1 VKTEKNGDS
10 LNPANPNLGHSF
22 NLPRLIVTVLVCSV
36 AAILLGG
43 QIYMAH
49 GPENQMS
56 MKTLYDRGSTM
67 SKTPDPVNR
76 DMLCVPLAGTARELD
91 RALPKNARVFMSN
104 MLGPTNVS
112 NLGYYYFFRNYLF
125 PRQVEISLD
134 GHAISGNQGF
144 NGVPCDSPWLLR
156 SKGFDLIIVV
166 ANNQMQ
172 LVPLT
177 TNGIPKQ

>member
-1 VKTEKNGDS
+1 M
-10 LNPANPNLGHSF
+10 NPATPKVGHSF
-22 NLPRLIVTVLVCSV
+22 NLPLLIVTVLVCSV

-43 QIYMAH
+43 QIYMAR
-49 GPENQMS
+49 GPENQLS
-56 MKTLYDRGSTM
+56 ITTLYERGGIF
-67 SKTPDPVNR
+67 SKTPDPVQR
-76 DMLCVPLAGTARELD
+76 DLLCVPLAGTARELD

-177 TNGIPKQ
+177 TNGIPKK